1 MDPRAAA
8 LFVSDPSIR
17 LIGPALHSPFQA
29 LRPMNAAL
37 YVDLGWGDA
46 PFAEPAFPPVF
57 VSAEGRLPDVAGSSG
72 HPVWSARL
80 VEAIAS
86 AGPFHAKVI
95 RAEVRVKGRR
105 TPITDA
111 YYLMQPARILRGAF
125 DLARCEV
132 EVDPVTQG
140 FLSATRL
147 ALRAGV
153 EVPGSFFGIS
163 ELGELGVSTA
173 AARAIAAIQ
182 PTGLW
187 MEPIDRYSTERPD
200 PRPLWEAAPG
210 LARS

>member
-1 MDPRAAA
+1 
-8 LFVSDPSIR
+8 
-17 LIGPALHSPFQA
+17 
-29 LRPMNAAL
+29 MNAAL
-37 YVDLGWGDA
+37 YVDLVCGDA
-46 PFAEPAFPPVF
+46 PFAEPPFPPILVC
-57 VSAEGRLPDVAGSSG
+57 ADGRLPDVADASG
-72 HPVWSARL
+72 HPTWSARL

-86 AGPFHAKVI
+86 VGPLHAKVI
-95 RAEVRVKGRR
+95 RAEVRVRGRR
-105 TPITDA
+105 TPIPDA
-111 YYLMQPARILRGAF
+111 YYLMQPTRVLRGAF

-140 FLSATRL
+140 FLAATRL
-147 ALRAGV
+147 ALGADV

-187 MEPIDRYSTERPD
+187 MEPIDRYSTDRPD

-210 LARS
+210 RAKS